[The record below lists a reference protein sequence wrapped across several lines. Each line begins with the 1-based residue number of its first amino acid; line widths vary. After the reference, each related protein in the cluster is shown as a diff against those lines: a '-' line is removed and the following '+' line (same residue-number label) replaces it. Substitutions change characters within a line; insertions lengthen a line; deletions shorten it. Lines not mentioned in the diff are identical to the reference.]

1 MSAFE
6 AGAEPRRFLE
16 DPAEDDFDDSES
28 SVSSYD
34 DEQASAGPAARAPAA
49 PSRVPPLA
57 LGPPPGAAPKPAPRV
72 PLLGLRLPLAREGQ
86 PGETPRAMA
95 KPDAPA
101 LARKPSAEAS
111 GGDALPPKPPRLNLG
126 SVAGE
131 PSPSPKRAAHSGRGA
146 RDAPPPLTVSLLSE
160 AFQVPAD
167 AVRAGGR
174 AAQDVARQRVAAELE
189 VPAKALRVFELR
201 ELRDGG
207 AAEPEAGCSHLA
219 VSVTGSSA
227 RPRLP
232 GPVARRPC
240 VCLRA
245 PERRAHRAE
254 EPGRGPAPRR
264 SATQAPLVPRL
275 QYKPRLASD
284 ALAVCRYTRALQV
297 AQACARAP
305 LHTAS

>member
-1 MSAFE
+1 M
-6 AGAEPRRFLE
+6 
-16 DPAEDDFDDSES
+16 PACS
-28 SVSSYD
+28 
-34 DEQASAGPAARAPAA
+34 
-49 PSRVPPLA
+49 
-57 LGPPPGAAPKPAPRV
+57 KH
-72 PLLGLRLPLAREGQ
+72 LL
-86 PGETPRAMA
+86 
-95 KPDAPA
+95 
-101 LARKPSAEAS
+101 
-111 GGDALPPKPPRLNLG
+111 LPPQAV
-126 SVAGE
+126 ST
-131 PSPSPKRAAHSGRGA
+131 A
-146 RDAPPPLTVSLLSE
+146 RHSLLSE